1 MDDKTL
7 SDFMPKTNSEG
18 EIIIGEFSQQSSI
31 KLTTDEVIK
40 KLSTVKDPELGI
52 NIYDLGLIYD
62 IKIDEGNNVNI
73 TMTLTTV
80 NCPVADSFP
89 LDIAKNITSLENTGQ
104 VKVKLTFDPPWN
116 KDMMSDDARLAN
128 LASSLIISLFHGG
141 SNVSLTLTCPV
152 FSKDVI
158 FLAISSGKESA
169 TGQLT
174 VVRVMVIFTLL
185 PSSILIS

>member
-40 KLSTVKDPELGI
+40 KLSTIKDPELGI

-89 LDIAKNITSLENTGQ
+89 LDIAKNVISLENTGQ

-116 KDMMSDDARLAN
+116 KDMMSDDARLA
-128 LASSLIISLFHGG
+128 LGY
-141 SNVSLTLTCPV
+141 
-152 FSKDVI
+152 
-158 FLAISSGKESA
+158 
-169 TGQLT
+169 
-174 VVRVMVIFTLL
+174 
-185 PSSILIS
+185 

>member
-18 EIIIGEFSQQSSI
+18 EIVIGEFSHQSSI

-40 KLSTVKDPELGI
+40 KLSTIKDPELGI

-104 VKVKLTFDPPWN
+104 VKVKLTFDPPGN
-116 KDMMSDDARLAN
+116 KDMMSDDARLA
-128 LASSLIISLFHGG
+128 LGY
-141 SNVSLTLTCPV
+141 
-152 FSKDVI
+152 
-158 FLAISSGKESA
+158 
-169 TGQLT
+169 
-174 VVRVMVIFTLL
+174 
-185 PSSILIS
+185 

>member
-18 EIIIGEFSQQSSI
+18 EIIVGEFSYQSSI
-31 KLTTDEVIK
+31 KLTADEVIK
-40 KLSTVKDPELGI
+40 KLLTIKDPELGI

-62 IKIDEGNNVNI
+62 IEIDVGNNVNI

-89 LDIAKNITSLENTGQ
+89 LDIAKNITSLENSGQ

-116 KDMMSDDARLAN
+116 KDMMSDDARLA
-128 LASSLIISLFHGG
+128 LGY
-141 SNVSLTLTCPV
+141 
-152 FSKDVI
+152 
-158 FLAISSGKESA
+158 
-169 TGQLT
+169 
-174 VVRVMVIFTLL
+174 
-185 PSSILIS
+185 

>member
-18 EIIIGEFSQQSSI
+18 EIIIGEFSHQSSI
-31 KLTTDEVIK
+31 KLNNDDVIK
-40 KLSTVKDPELGI
+40 KLLTIKDPELGI

-89 LDIAKNITSLENTGQ
+89 LDIAKNIKSLENSGQ

-116 KDMMSDDARLAN
+116 KDMMSDDARLA
-128 LASSLIISLFHGG
+128 LGY
-141 SNVSLTLTCPV
+141 
-152 FSKDVI
+152 
-158 FLAISSGKESA
+158 
-169 TGQLT
+169 
-174 VVRVMVIFTLL
+174 
-185 PSSILIS
+185 

>member
-18 EIIIGEFSQQSSI
+18 EIIIGEFSHQSSI
-31 KLTTDEVIK
+31 KLTTDDVIK
-40 KLSTVKDPELGI
+40 KLLTIKDPELGI

-62 IKIDEGNNVNI
+62 IKIDVGNNVNI

-89 LDIAKNITSLENTGQ
+89 LDIAKNITSLENSGQ

-116 KDMMSDDARLAN
+116 KDMMSDDARLA
-128 LASSLIISLFHGG
+128 LGY
-141 SNVSLTLTCPV
+141 
-152 FSKDVI
+152 
-158 FLAISSGKESA
+158 
-169 TGQLT
+169 
-174 VVRVMVIFTLL
+174 
-185 PSSILIS
+185 

>member
-18 EIIIGEFSQQSSI
+18 EIIIGEFAQQSSI

-40 KLSTVKDPELGI
+40 KLSTIKDPELGI

-89 LDIAKNITSLENTGQ
+89 LDVAKNITSLENTGQ

-116 KDMMSDDARLAN
+116 KDMMSDDARLA
-128 LASSLIISLFHGG
+128 LGY
-141 SNVSLTLTCPV
+141 
-152 FSKDVI
+152 
-158 FLAISSGKESA
+158 
-169 TGQLT
+169 
-174 VVRVMVIFTLL
+174 
-185 PSSILIS
+185 

>member
-18 EIIIGEFSQQSSI
+18 EIVYGEFSTHSSI
-31 KLTTDEVIK
+31 KLTDDEVIK
-40 KLSTVKDPELGI
+40 KLSTIKDPELGI

-62 IKIDEGNNVNI
+62 LRIDEGNNVNI

-89 LDIAKNITSLENTGQ
+89 LDIAKNITSLEKTGQ

-116 KDMMSDDARLAN
+116 KNMMSDDARLA
-128 LASSLIISLFHGG
+128 LGY
-141 SNVSLTLTCPV
+141 
-152 FSKDVI
+152 
-158 FLAISSGKESA
+158 
-169 TGQLT
+169 
-174 VVRVMVIFTLL
+174 
-185 PSSILIS
+185 

>member
-40 KLSTVKDPELGI
+40 KLSTIKDPELGI

-62 IKIDEGNNVNI
+62 IKIDEGNNVNV

-89 LDIAKNITSLENTGQ
+89 LDIAKNIISLENTGQ

-116 KDMMSDDARLAN
+116 KDMMSDDARLA
-128 LASSLIISLFHGG
+128 LGY
-141 SNVSLTLTCPV
+141 
-152 FSKDVI
+152 
-158 FLAISSGKESA
+158 
-169 TGQLT
+169 
-174 VVRVMVIFTLL
+174 
-185 PSSILIS
+185 

>member
-18 EIIIGEFSQQSSI
+18 EIVYGEFSTQSSI
-31 KLTTDEVIK
+31 NLTTDEIIK
-40 KLSTVKDPELGI
+40 KLSTIKDPELGI

-62 IKIDEGNNVNI
+62 IKIDEGNNVKI

-89 LDIAKNITSLENTGQ
+89 LDIAKNITSLENIGQ

-116 KDMMSDDARLAN
+116 KDMMSDDARIAL
-128 LASSLIISLFHGG
+128 GY
-141 SNVSLTLTCPV
+141 
-152 FSKDVI
+152 
-158 FLAISSGKESA
+158 
-169 TGQLT
+169 
-174 VVRVMVIFTLL
+174 
-185 PSSILIS
+185 

>member
-18 EIIIGEFSQQSSI
+18 EIIIGEFSHRSSI

-40 KLSTVKDPELGI
+40 KLSTIKDPELGI

-116 KDMMSDDARLAN
+116 KNMMSDDARLA
-128 LASSLIISLFHGG
+128 LGY
-141 SNVSLTLTCPV
+141 
-152 FSKDVI
+152 
-158 FLAISSGKESA
+158 
-169 TGQLT
+169 
-174 VVRVMVIFTLL
+174 
-185 PSSILIS
+185 

>member
-18 EIIIGEFSQQSSI
+18 EIVYGEFSTQSSVKI
-31 KLTTDEVIK
+31 NTDEIIK
-40 KLSTVKDPELGI
+40 KLSTIKDPELGI

-62 IKIDEGNNVNI
+62 IKIDEGNNVKI

-89 LDIAKNITSLENTGQ
+89 LDIAKNITSLENIGQ

-116 KDMMSDDARLAN
+116 KDMMSDDARIAL
-128 LASSLIISLFHGG
+128 GY
-141 SNVSLTLTCPV
+141 
-152 FSKDVI
+152 
-158 FLAISSGKESA
+158 
-169 TGQLT
+169 
-174 VVRVMVIFTLL
+174 
-185 PSSILIS
+185 

>member
-40 KLSTVKDPELGI
+40 KLSTIKDPELGI

-62 IKIDEGNNVNI
+62 VKIDEGNNVNI

-89 LDIAKNITSLENTGQ
+89 LDVAKNITSLENTGQ

-116 KDMMSDDARLAN
+116 KDMMSDDARIAL
-128 LASSLIISLFHGG
+128 GY
-141 SNVSLTLTCPV
+141 
-152 FSKDVI
+152 
-158 FLAISSGKESA
+158 
-169 TGQLT
+169 
-174 VVRVMVIFTLL
+174 
-185 PSSILIS
+185 

>member
-1 MDDKTL
+1 MDDKTF

-18 EIIIGEFSQQSSI
+18 EIVIGEFSHQSSI

-40 KLSTVKDPELGI
+40 KLSTIKDPELGI

-89 LDIAKNITSLENTGQ
+89 LDIAKNIVSMENIGQ

-116 KDMMSDDARLAN
+116 KDMMSDEARLA
-128 LASSLIISLFHGG
+128 LGY
-141 SNVSLTLTCPV
+141 
-152 FSKDVI
+152 
-158 FLAISSGKESA
+158 
-169 TGQLT
+169 
-174 VVRVMVIFTLL
+174 
-185 PSSILIS
+185 

>member
-18 EIIIGEFSQQSSI
+18 EIVIGEFSHQSSI

-89 LDIAKNITSLENTGQ
+89 LDIAKKIISLENTGQ

-116 KDMMSDDARLAN
+116 KDMMSDDARLA
-128 LASSLIISLFHGG
+128 LGY
-141 SNVSLTLTCPV
+141 
-152 FSKDVI
+152 
-158 FLAISSGKESA
+158 
-169 TGQLT
+169 
-174 VVRVMVIFTLL
+174 
-185 PSSILIS
+185 

>member
-18 EIIIGEFSQQSSI
+18 EIVIGEFSHQSLI

-40 KLSTVKDPELGI
+40 KLSTIKDPELGI

-116 KDMMSDDARLAN
+116 KDMMSDDARLA
-128 LASSLIISLFHGG
+128 LGY
-141 SNVSLTLTCPV
+141 
-152 FSKDVI
+152 
-158 FLAISSGKESA
+158 
-169 TGQLT
+169 
-174 VVRVMVIFTLL
+174 
-185 PSSILIS
+185 

>member
-18 EIIIGEFSQQSSI
+18 EIVYGEFSNQSSV
-31 KLTTDEVIK
+31 KLTTDEIIK
-40 KLSTVKDPELGI
+40 KLSTIKDPELGI

-62 IKIDEGNNVNI
+62 IKIDEGNNVKI

-89 LDIAKNITSLENTGQ
+89 LDIAKNITSLENIGQ

-116 KDMMSDDARLAN
+116 KDMMSDDARMAL
-128 LASSLIISLFHGG
+128 GY
-141 SNVSLTLTCPV
+141 
-152 FSKDVI
+152 
-158 FLAISSGKESA
+158 
-169 TGQLT
+169 
-174 VVRVMVIFTLL
+174 
-185 PSSILIS
+185 

>member
-1 MDDKTL
+1 MDNKTL

-40 KLSTVKDPELGI
+40 KLSTIKDPELGI

-89 LDIAKNITSLENTGQ
+89 LDVAKNITSLENTGQ

-116 KDMMSDDARLAN
+116 KDMMSDDARLA
-128 LASSLIISLFHGG
+128 LGY
-141 SNVSLTLTCPV
+141 
-152 FSKDVI
+152 
-158 FLAISSGKESA
+158 
-169 TGQLT
+169 
-174 VVRVMVIFTLL
+174 
-185 PSSILIS
+185 

>member
-40 KLSTVKDPELGI
+40 KLSTIKDPELGI

-80 NCPVADSFP
+80 NCTVADSFP

-116 KDMMSDDARLAN
+116 KDMMSDDARLA
-128 LASSLIISLFHGG
+128 LGY
-141 SNVSLTLTCPV
+141 
-152 FSKDVI
+152 
-158 FLAISSGKESA
+158 
-169 TGQLT
+169 
-174 VVRVMVIFTLL
+174 
-185 PSSILIS
+185 

>member
-18 EIIIGEFSQQSSI
+18 EIIIGEFSHQSSI

-40 KLSTVKDPELGI
+40 KLSTIKDPELGI

-116 KDMMSDDARLAN
+116 KDMMSDDARLA
-128 LASSLIISLFHGG
+128 LGY
-141 SNVSLTLTCPV
+141 
-152 FSKDVI
+152 
-158 FLAISSGKESA
+158 
-169 TGQLT
+169 
-174 VVRVMVIFTLL
+174 
-185 PSSILIS
+185 

>member
-18 EIIIGEFSQQSSI
+18 EIVHGEFSTQSSV
-31 KLTTDEVIK
+31 KLTTDEIIK
-40 KLSTVKDPELGI
+40 KLSTIKDPELGI

-62 IKIDEGNNVNI
+62 IKIDEGNNVKI

-89 LDIAKNITSLENTGQ
+89 LDIAKNITSLENIGQ

-116 KDMMSDDARLAN
+116 KDMMSDDARIAL
-128 LASSLIISLFHGG
+128 GY
-141 SNVSLTLTCPV
+141 
-152 FSKDVI
+152 
-158 FLAISSGKESA
+158 
-169 TGQLT
+169 
-174 VVRVMVIFTLL
+174 
-185 PSSILIS
+185 

>member
-18 EIIIGEFSQQSSI
+18 EIIIGEFSHQSSI
-31 KLTTDEVIK
+31 KPTTDDVIK
-40 KLSTVKDPELGI
+40 KLLTIKDPELGI

-89 LDIAKNITSLENTGQ
+89 LDIAKNITSLENSGQ

-116 KDMMSDDARLAN
+116 KDMMSDDARLA
-128 LASSLIISLFHGG
+128 LGY
-141 SNVSLTLTCPV
+141 
-152 FSKDVI
+152 
-158 FLAISSGKESA
+158 
-169 TGQLT
+169 
-174 VVRVMVIFTLL
+174 
-185 PSSILIS
+185 

>member
-18 EIIIGEFSQQSSI
+18 EIIIGEFSQQSTI

-40 KLSTVKDPELGI
+40 KLSTIKDPELGI

-89 LDIAKNITSLENTGQ
+89 LDVAKNITSLENTGQ

-116 KDMMSDDARLAN
+116 KDMMSDDARLA
-128 LASSLIISLFHGG
+128 LGY
-141 SNVSLTLTCPV
+141 
-152 FSKDVI
+152 
-158 FLAISSGKESA
+158 
-169 TGQLT
+169 
-174 VVRVMVIFTLL
+174 
-185 PSSILIS
+185 